1 MRAALLGA
9 VIVFLGAPA
18 FAQPGPPCA
27 ACTAVSVDP
36 GQVLVLPA
44 SLEGLDVLVRFAPGQ
59 ERAVAAAQRSIL
71 DRGGTPGLHIA
82 GVPGEVDPQVL
93 ALAKSFLLDLGAS
106 RSLPDDALT
115 YDLKTRLT
123 QVRSAAPV
131 ALRVGIAA
139 APDVARALITR
150 DLAPYLDFV
159 VWLGEPDPEVRG
171 PARWRATG
179 GEVPILHT
187 VQQALVAQHGT
198 LDTER
203 WLWRAPADAIDAGR
217 VLRDLARAA
226 SLLTTGLA
234 ALPNVVVR
242 CAREDVPA
250 YLNPTTLDTVAFL
263 LDCPTDAAVSV
274 SPPQNPAERTT
285 LTTGGTVIRIASAAG
300 DRFSEATRVVG
311 ARQLSVEEIVARHQA
326 AAARQAATVRTTIS
340 TGTLTLTFEA
350 PGFPAPV
357 TISSEAITYTSP
369 DRSEIEQRGVRVN
382 GIEFRGG
389 GVPRLPII
397 EPERV
402 ASAPLTITLTNV
414 YQYVLEGRQRVSD
427 TDCYVVRFEPSTTD
441 ARPLFKGRAW
451 ISAQSF
457 AMVKVSATQTGLR
470 GAIVASEQT
479 DDFRRHEGDV
489 WLLARSDVRQMYEGA
504 AHRTPIH
511 RVLVISRHEINP
523 SGFDDRRA
531 AAYAS
536 ASIMLRD
543 TPQGYRYLQRARG
556 GSAAPGEPTIAARA
570 DRVRTLAVGVIIDP
584 NISRPLPFAGVSYV
598 DFNLFGTGTQFS
610 GFFGGT
616 YAQLAFSVPSVRGSR
631 WQLAGRAF
639 GIASSYND
647 RAFVDGREIYEDDIR
662 QRPAHAA
669 VWLLRPLSPRIAV
682 RAGYDLDYTHFA
694 AGDATAA
701 AFVVPA
707 AQLVHGA
714 RLAIDGQ
721 RAGWNGT
728 LWWNPAIR
736 SGWRAWGRGD
746 GEYQPTHRTF
756 QRYGASLSRSAV
768 LTPRLVV
775 RAEAAA
781 MAGGDL
787 DRFSRY
793 SFGTFD
799 NRLRGYPSS
808 LVRYDRGGVLRGAFG
823 WAAGRLM
830 RFDGFLDTAW
840 VHDPGFG
847 AGLRN
852 YTGIGG
858 AVEAPAPFGTL
869 LAFEWGY
876 GLQGI
881 DTKGRRG
888 TQVMR
893 VSGYKVF

>member
-1 MRAALLGA
+1 MRAALLSSVVVLA
-9 VIVFLGAPA
+9 GAPA
-18 FAQPGPPCA
+18 FAQPVPPCA
-27 ACTAVSVDP
+27 ACIAVTVDP

-44 SLEGLDVLVRFAPGQ
+44 SLEGLDVLVRLAPGE
-59 ERAVAAAQRSIL
+59 ERAAAAALRAIR

-82 GVPGEVDPQVL
+82 GVPRDVDPQVV
-93 ALAKSFLLDLGAS
+93 ALAKSVILDLGARQS
-106 RSLPDDALT
+106 PPDDAFV
-115 YDLKTRLT
+115 YDLKMRVT
-123 QVRSAAPV
+123 QVRSTAPE
-131 ALRVGIAA
+131 ALRIGIAA
-139 APDVARALITR
+139 APDVTRALIAR

-159 VWLGEPDPEVRG
+159 VWLGEPDPEIRG
-171 PARWRATG
+171 PARWRAMAAA
-179 GEVPILHT
+179 VPALHS
-187 VQQALVAQHGT
+187 VQQALVAQRDT
-198 LDTER
+198 IDTER

-217 VLRDLARAA
+217 VLADLARAA
-226 SLLTTGLA
+226 LLLTNGLA
-234 ALPNVVVR
+234 PLPNVLVQ
-242 CAREDVPA
+242 CAGDDVPA
-250 YLNPTTLDTVAFL
+250 YLNPATLDKVAFL
-263 LDCPTDAAVSV
+263 PECPADSAASV
-274 SPPQNPAERTT
+274 SPPQGAVERTR
-285 LTTGGTVIRIASAAG
+285 LMTGGTVIRVLSAEG
-300 DRFSEATRVVG
+300 DRFSDATRVVA
-311 ARQLSVEEIVARHQA
+311 ARQLSVVEVVARHQA
-326 AAARQAATVRTTIS
+326 AAARQSAAVRTSIA

-357 TISSEAITYTSP
+357 TISSEAIIYTSP

-382 GIEFRGG
+382 GIEFRGD

-397 EPERV
+397 EPERI
-402 ASAPLTITLTNV
+402 ASAPLAITLTDM
-414 YQYVLEGRQRVSD
+414 YRYVLRGRERILE
-427 TDCYVVRFEPSTTD
+427 TDCYVVAFEPVAG
-441 ARPLFKGRAW
+441 ARPLFKGHAW
-451 ISAQSF
+451 ISVESF

-479 DDFRRHEGDV
+479 DDFKRYDGGV

-511 RVLVISRHEINP
+511 RVLAISRHEINP
-523 SGFDDRRA
+523 ATFDERRA

-556 GSAAPGEPTIAARA
+556 GAAGSAEPTIASRA
-570 DRVRTLAVGVIIDP
+570 DRVRTLAMGVIIDP
-584 NISRPLPFAGVSYV
+584 NISRPLPFAGLSYV

-616 YAQLAFSVPSVRGSR
+616 YAQVAFSVPSVRGSR

-662 QRPAHAA
+662 QRPAHAS

-694 AGDATAA
+694 AGDATTA
-701 AFVVPA
+701 AFVVPP
-707 AQLVHGA
+707 AQLVHAA
-714 RLAIDGQ
+714 RLAIDSQ
-721 RAGWNGT
+721 RAGWNFT
-728 LWWNPAIR
+728 LWWNPAMR
-736 SGWRAWGRGD
+736 SGWRAWGRG
-746 GEYQPTHRTF
+746 GEYRPSHRSF

-768 LTPRLVV
+768 LTPRLVA
-775 RAEAAA
+775 RAEAAG
-781 MAGGDL
+781 MGGRDL

-799 NRLRGYPSS
+799 NRLRGYPSA
-808 LVRYDRGGVLRGAFG
+808 LVRYDRGGVLRGAVG
-823 WAAGRLM
+823 WAAGRLV
-830 RFDGFLDTAW
+830 RLDGFLDTAW

-869 LAFEWGY
+869 LALEWGY
-876 GLQGI
+876 GIQGI
-881 DTKGRRG
+881 DTTGGRG
-888 TQVMR
+888 THVMR